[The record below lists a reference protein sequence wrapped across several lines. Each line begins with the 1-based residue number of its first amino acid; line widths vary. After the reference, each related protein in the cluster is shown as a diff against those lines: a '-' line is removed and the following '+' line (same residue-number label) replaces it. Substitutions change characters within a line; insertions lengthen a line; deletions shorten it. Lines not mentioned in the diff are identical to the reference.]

1 MLDQVKDEMQDE
13 IASLKS
19 VAVGAVMN
27 ILREMFKQAMPT
39 LAPHLEKA
47 HTKQGGQA
55 SDSPA
60 PQPAARSSAALNGV
74 PS

>member
-1 MLDQVKDEMQDE
+1 MLDQLKDEMKDE
-13 IASLKS
+13 ISSLKS

-60 PQPAARSSAALNGV
+60 QHPAAMSRAAVNGV

>member
-1 MLDQVKDEMQDE
+1 MLDQLKDEMQDE
-13 IASLKS
+13 MSSLKS

-39 LAPHLEKA
+39 LAPHLEQA

-60 PQPAARSSAALNGV
+60 PHPAAMSRAAVNGV